1 MMTSRNFLFYAMFCL
16 MTASAACAGN
26 TPAPGDKKVH
36 REGNFF
42 AAVLPEDWTI
52 VPASGL
58 GLSPEEKKVYGVSLS
73 GPSDGLASAPLISA
87 HYYAPDNLMDKTPE
101 KYIRVH
107 SLPEG
112 AKPAAM
118 PAPPKVPGDKVGG
131 RKARLFVNITHERGA
146 DRTIG
151 GGAEIWE
158 GFAVIPLK
166 KGYYALRY
174 SAPAAKYTQFL
185 PVFEA
190 FVASFKPLMK

>member
-1 MMTSRNFLFYAMFCL
+1 MTRRHILIYAMFCL
-16 MTASAACAGN
+16 MTASSACAGG

-36 REGNFF
+36 REGKFF
-42 AAVLPEDWTI
+42 ETVLPEGWTV

-58 GLSPEEKKVYGVSLS
+58 GLSPAEKKVYGVSVS
-73 GPSDGLASAPLISA
+73 GPSDGTASAPLISA

-112 AKPAAM
+112 AKPAAL
-118 PAPPKVPGDKVGG
+118 PALPRAAGDKVGG
-131 RKARLFVNITHERGA
+131 RKAKLFVNITHERGA
-146 DRTIG
+146 DRAIG
-151 GGAEIWE
+151 GGAEVWE
-158 GFAVIPLK
+158 GFAVVPLK

-174 SAPAAKYTQFL
+174 SAPAAKYQQFL

-190 FVASFKPLMK
+190 FIASFKPLMK